1 VVSALKLR
9 YPSSSDVADAV
20 RLVLYF
26 KPLMDPSSL
35 VGLVKEELRRR
46 GFYAGLVNTRRVWRV
61 YLDLVRRGLLPD
73 LLDVVERGPDGKV
86 KV

>member
-1 VVSALKLR
+1 MGALRLR

-20 RLVLYF
+20 RLVLCS
-26 KPLMDPSSL
+26 KPFVDPSSL

-46 GFYAGLVNTRRVWRV
+46 GFYAELVNAKRVWRI
-61 YLDLVRRGLLPD
+61 YLNLVRRGFLLD
-73 LLDVVERGPDGKV
+73 LLDVVKRGPDGKV